1 MKRIKISLASLALV
15 AAVGSVQ
22 AQDENGKWA
31 IGFGINAVDIRTP
44 HQFGDFLKDW
54 GGTKDLNILPAVT
67 KLSVARYIGAGFSAE
82 IEGSL
87 NKIKE
92 GFDGYSEDKSFWNAN
107 LQAKYAL
114 RRLFTTE
121 SGWFD
126 PYIKVGGGYTAYE
139 SRFDDKEGGFKALA
153 GGGINF
159 WFTDHLGVNL
169 QTGYHHGFQ
178 KNGTDYFQHS
188 AGIVIK
194 FGAKDTDKDGI
205 PDNKDACPEVPGLK
219 EFNGCPDTDGDGIP
233 DKDDAC
239 PQVKGPKEFNG
250 CPDTDGDG
258 IPDKD
263 DACPEVAG
271 PKEFNGCPDTD
282 GDGIPDKDDKCPD
295 VAGPAENGGCPWP
308 DTDGDGV
315 LDKDDLCPEV
325 AGPASNKG
333 CPEPDENEQKK
344 LNQYAKTILF
354 DTGKSTI
361 KFESAEILNQIINV
375 LKKYPNSRFRIEGHT
390 DNVGK
395 DEYNLGL
402 SQRRAQAVTNY
413 FKSKGLAGSRFTTK
427 WYGEKNPVASNDTP
441 EGRAKNR
448 RVNVVIV
455 PNEKMKAEAKKQ
467 AGQ

>member
-15 AAVGSVQ
+15 ATVGSVQ
-22 AQDENGKWA
+22 AQDENSKWA

-194 FGAKDTDKDGI
+194 FGSKDTDKDGI
-205 PDNKDACPEVPGLK
+205 PDNKDACPEVAGLK

-239 PQVKGPKEFNG
+239 PQVKGLKEFNG

-258 IPDKD
+258 IADKD

-282 GDGIPDKDDKCPD
+282 GDGIADKDDKCPD
-295 VAGPAENGGCPWP
+295 VAGPAENAGCPWP

-325 AGPASNKG
+325 AGPASNNG
-333 CPEPDENEQKK
+333 CPEPDEKEQKQ

-354 DTGKSTI
+354 DTGKATI
-361 KFESAEILNQIINV
+361 KFQSAEVLNQIINV

-390 DNVGK
+390 DSTGK
-395 DEYNLGL
+395 KAKNMIL
-402 SQRRAQAVTNY
+402 SQNRADAVKVY
-413 FKSKGLAGSRFTTK
+413 LIQGGIDAGRLESQGF
-427 WYGEKNPVASNDTP
+427 GPEKPIASNKNKK
-441 EGRAKNR
+441 GRELNR
-448 RVNVVIV
+448 RVEINLI
-455 PNEKMKAEAKKQ
+455 K
-467 AGQ
+467 

>member
-22 AQDENGKWA
+22 AQDENSKWA

-87 NKIKE
+87 NKIKK
-92 GFDGYSEDKSFWNAN
+92 GFDGYSEDKSFWSAN

-205 PDNKDACPEVPGLK
+205 PD
-219 EFNGCPDTDGDGIP
+219 
-233 DKDDAC
+233 KDDAC
-239 PQVKGPKEFNG
+239 PDVAGPKEFNG

-263 DACPEVAG
+263 DACPDVAG
-271 PKEFNGCPDTD
+271 LKEFNGCPDTD
-282 GDGIPDKDDKCPD
+282 GDGIADKDDACPEVAGLKEFNGCPDTDGDGVPDKDDKCPD

-315 LDKDDLCPEV
+315 LDKDDQCVNE
-325 AGPASNKG
+325 AGPASNNG
-333 CPEPDENEQKK
+333 CPEPNDDDQKR

-354 DTGKSTI
+354 DTGKASI
-361 KFESAEILNQIINV
+361 KFESAEILSQIINV
-375 LKKYPNSRFRIEGHT
+375 LKKFPKSRFRIEGHT
-390 DNVGK
+390 DSTGK
-395 DEYNLGL
+395 
-402 SQRRAQAVTNY
+402 
-413 FKSKGLAGSRFTTK
+413 
-427 WYGEKNPVASNDTP
+427 
-441 EGRAKNR
+441 RAKNITLSQNRADAVKIYLIQGGIASDRLESIGYGPDKPIASNKTRKGRELNR
-448 RVNVVIV
+448 RVEINLI
-455 PNEKMKAEAKKQ
+455 KK
-467 AGQ
+467 

>member
-15 AAVGSVQ
+15 ATVGSVQ
-22 AQDENGKWA
+22 AQDENSKWA

-92 GFDGYSEDKSFWNAN
+92 GFDGYSEDKSFWSAN

-194 FGAKDTDKDGI
+194 FGSKDTDKDGI
-205 PDNKDACPEVPGLK
+205 PDNKDACPEVAGLK
-219 EFNGCPDTDGDGIP
+219 EFNGCPDTDGDGI
-233 DKDDAC
+233 A
-239 PQVKGPKEFNG
+239 
-250 CPDTDGDG
+250 
-258 IPDKD
+258 DKD

-282 GDGIPDKDDKCPD
+282 GDGIADKDDKCPD

-315 LDKDDLCPEV
+315 LDKDDLCPNE

-333 CPEPDENEQKK
+333 CPEPNDDDQKR

-354 DTGKSTI
+354 DNGKATI

-390 DNVGK
+390 DSVGK
-395 DEYNLGL
+395 KQKNIEL
-402 SQRRAQAVTNY
+402 SQNRADAVKIY
-413 FKSKGLAGSRFTTK
+413 LIQGGIASDRLESKG
-427 WYGEKNPVASNDTP
+427 YGPDKPIASNKNKK
-441 EGRAKNR
+441 GRELNR
-448 RVNVVIV
+448 RVEINLI
-455 PNEKMKAEAKKQ
+455 K
-467 AGQ
+467 

>member
-15 AAVGSVQ
+15 ATVGSVQ
-22 AQDENGKWA
+22 AQDENSKWA

-92 GFDGYSEDKSFWNAN
+92 GFDGYSEDKSFWSAN

-205 PDNKDACPEVPGLK
+205 PD
-219 EFNGCPDTDGDGIP
+219 
-233 DKDDAC
+233 KDDAC
-239 PQVKGPKEFNG
+239 PDVAGPKEFNG

-263 DACPEVAG
+263 DACPDVAG
-271 PKEFNGCPDTD
+271 LKEFNGCPDTD
-282 GDGIPDKDDKCPD
+282 GDGIADKDDACPEVAGLKEFNGCPDTDGDGVPDKDDKCPD

-315 LDKDDLCPEV
+315 LDKDDQCPNE
-325 AGPASNKG
+325 AGPASNNG
-333 CPEPDENEQKK
+333 CPEPNDDDQKR

-354 DTGKSTI
+354 DTGKATI
-361 KFESAEILNQIINV
+361 KFQSAEVLNQIINV
-375 LKKYPNSRFRIEGHT
+375 LKKFPKSRFRIEGYT
-390 DNVGK
+390 DSTGK
-395 DEYNLGL
+395 KAKNITL
-402 SQRRAQAVTNY
+402 SQNRADAVKIY
-413 FKSKGLAGSRFTTK
+413 LIQGGVDQSRLESMG
-427 WYGEKNPVASNDTP
+427 YGPEKPIASNKTKK
-441 EGRAKNR
+441 GRELNR
-448 RVNVVIV
+448 RVEINLI
-455 PNEKMKAEAKKQ
+455 K
-467 AGQ
+467 

>member
-22 AQDENGKWA
+22 AQDENSKWA
-31 IGFGINAVDIRTP
+31 IGFGINSVDIRTP

-87 NKIKE
+87 NKIKK
-92 GFDGYSEDKSFWNAN
+92 GFDGYSEDKSFWSAN

-194 FGAKDTDKDGI
+194 FGSKDTDKDGI
-205 PDNKDACPEVPGLK
+205 PDNKDACPEVAGLK

-239 PQVKGPKEFNG
+239 PQVKGLKEFNG

-282 GDGIPDKDDKCPD
+282 GDGIADKDDKCPD

-315 LDKDDLCPEV
+315 LDKDDQCVNE
-325 AGPASNKG
+325 AGPASNNG
-333 CPEPDENEQKK
+333 CPEPNDDDQKR

-354 DTGKSTI
+354 DTGKASI
-361 KFESAEILNQIINV
+361 KFESAEVLNQIINV
-375 LKKYPNSRFRIEGHT
+375 LKKFPKSRFRIEGYT
-390 DNVGK
+390 DSTGK
-395 DEYNLGL
+395 KQKNIEL
-402 SQRRAQAVTNY
+402 SQNRADAVKIY
-413 FKSKGLAGSRFTTK
+413 LIQGGIDQSRLESKG
-427 WYGEKNPVASNDTP
+427 YGPEKPIASNKNKK
-441 EGRAKNR
+441 GRELNR
-448 RVNVVIV
+448 RVEINLI
-455 PNEKMKAEAKKQ
+455 K
-467 AGQ
+467 

>member
-15 AAVGSVQ
+15 ATVGSVQ
-22 AQDENGKWA
+22 AQDENSKWA

-92 GFDGYSEDKSFWNAN
+92 GFDGYSEDKSFWSAN

-194 FGAKDTDKDGI
+194 FGSKDTDKDGI
-205 PDNKDACPEVPGLK
+205 PDNKDACPEVAGLK
-219 EFNGCPDTDGDGIP
+219 EFNGCPDTDGDGIA

-271 PKEFNGCPDTD
+271 LKEFNGCPDTD
-282 GDGIPDKDDKCPD
+282 GDGVPDKDDKCPD

-333 CPEPDENEQKK
+333 CPEPDEKEQKQ

-354 DTGKSTI
+354 DTGKATI
-361 KFESAEILNQIINV
+361 KFQSAEVLNQIINV

-390 DNVGK
+390 DSTGK
-395 DEYNLGL
+395 KAKNMIL
-402 SQRRAQAVTNY
+402 SQNRADAVKVY
-413 FKSKGLAGSRFTTK
+413 LIQGGIDAGRLESQGF
-427 WYGEKNPVASNDTP
+427 GPEKPIASNKNKK
-441 EGRAKNR
+441 GRELNR
-448 RVNVVIV
+448 RVEINLI
-455 PNEKMKAEAKKQ
+455 K
-467 AGQ
+467 

>member
-15 AAVGSVQ
+15 ATVGSVQ
-22 AQDENGKWA
+22 AQDENSKWA

-92 GFDGYSEDKSFWNAN
+92 GFDGYSEDKSFWSAN

-194 FGAKDTDKDGI
+194 FGSKDTDKDGI
-205 PDNKDACPEVPGLK
+205 PDNKDACPEVAGLK
-219 EFNGCPDTDGDGIP
+219 EFNGCPDTDGDGI
-233 DKDDAC
+233 A
-239 PQVKGPKEFNG
+239 
-250 CPDTDGDG
+250 
-258 IPDKD
+258 DKD

-282 GDGIPDKDDKCPD
+282 GDGIADKDDKCPD
-295 VAGPAENGGCPWP
+295 VAGPAENSGCPWP

-333 CPEPDENEQKK
+333 CPEPNDDDQKR

-354 DTGKSTI
+354 DTGKATI

-375 LKKYPNSRFRIEGHT
+375 LKKFPNSRFRIEGHT
-390 DNVGK
+390 DSTGK
-395 DEYNLGL
+395 KAKNIEL
-402 SQRRAQAVTNY
+402 SQNRADAVKIY
-413 FKSKGLAGSRFTTK
+413 LIQGGIASDRLESKG
-427 WYGEKNPVASNDTP
+427 YGPEKPIASNKNKK
-441 EGRAKNR
+441 GRALNR
-448 RVNVVIV
+448 RVEINLI
-455 PNEKMKAEAKKQ
+455 K
-467 AGQ
+467 

>member
-1 MKRIKISLASLALV
+1 MKRIKISLASLALI
-15 AAVGSVQ
+15 ATVGSVQ
-22 AQDENGKWA
+22 AQDENNKWS
-31 IGFGINAVDIRTP
+31 IGFGVNTVDIRSP
-44 HQFGDFLKDW
+44 HDFGQFLKVW
-54 GGTKDLNILPAVT
+54 GGPSDLNVLPAIT

-82 IEGSL
+82 VDGSL
-87 NKIKE
+87 NKIKK
-92 GFDGYSEDKSFWNAN
+92 GFNGVSQDESFWNAN

-126 PYIKVGGGYTAYE
+126 PYLKLGGGYTSYKSEYSEKDGAV
-139 SRFDDKEGGFKALA
+139 KLLA

-159 WFTDHLGVNL
+159 WFTDHLGLNV
-169 QTGYHHGFQ
+169 QTGYNHGFQ
-178 KNGTDYFQHS
+178 KDGTDYFQHS

-271 PKEFNGCPDTD
+271 PKKFNGCPDTD

-315 LDKDDLCPEV
+315 LDKDDQCVNE
-325 AGPASNKG
+325 AGPASNNG
-333 CPEPDENEQKK
+333 CPEPNDDDQKR

-354 DTGKSTI
+354 DTGKATI
-361 KFESAEILNQIINV
+361 KFQSAEVLNQILNV

-390 DNVGK
+390 DSTGK
-395 DEYNLGL
+395 KAKNMIL
-402 SQRRAQAVTNY
+402 SQNRADAVKVY
-413 FKSKGLAGSRFTTK
+413 LIQGGIDASRLESQGF
-427 WYGEKNPVASNDTP
+427 GPEKPIASNKNKK
-441 EGRAKNR
+441 GRELNR
-448 RVNVVIV
+448 RVEINLI
-455 PNEKMKAEAKKQ
+455 K
-467 AGQ
+467 

>member
-15 AAVGSVQ
+15 ATVGSVQ
-22 AQDENGKWA
+22 AQDENSKWA

-92 GFDGYSEDKSFWNAN
+92 GFDGYSEDKSFWSAN

-194 FGAKDTDKDGI
+194 FGSKDTDKDGI
-205 PDNKDACPEVPGLK
+205 PDNKDACPEVAGLK
-219 EFNGCPDTDGDGIP
+219 EFNGCPDTDGDGIA

-282 GDGIPDKDDKCPD
+282 GDGIADKDDKCPD

-333 CPEPDENEQKK
+333 CPEPDEKEQKQ

-354 DTGKSTI
+354 DIGKATI
-361 KFESAEILNQIINV
+361 KFQSAEVLNQIINV

-390 DNVGK
+390 DSTGK
-395 DEYNLGL
+395 KAKNMIL
-402 SQRRAQAVTNY
+402 SQNRADAVKVY
-413 FKSKGLAGSRFTTK
+413 LIQGGIDAGRLESQGF
-427 WYGEKNPVASNDTP
+427 GPEKPIASNKNKK
-441 EGRAKNR
+441 GRELNR
-448 RVNVVIV
+448 RVEINLI
-455 PNEKMKAEAKKQ
+455 K
-467 AGQ
+467 

>member
-15 AAVGSVQ
+15 ATVGSVQ
-22 AQDENGKWA
+22 AQDENSKWA

-92 GFDGYSEDKSFWNAN
+92 GFDGYSEDKSFWSAN

-194 FGAKDTDKDGI
+194 FGSKDTDKDGI
-205 PDNKDACPEVPGLK
+205 PDNKDACPEVAGLK
-219 EFNGCPDTDGDGIP
+219 EFNGCPDTDGDGIA

-271 PKEFNGCPDTD
+271 PKELNGCPDTD

-333 CPEPDENEQKK
+333 CPEPTTDDQKK

-354 DTGKSTI
+354 DTGKATI

-390 DNVGK
+390 DSTGK
-395 DEYNLGL
+395 KQKNIEL
-402 SQRRAQAVTNY
+402 SQNRADAVKIY
-413 FKSKGLAGSRFTTK
+413 LIQGGI
-427 WYGEKNPVASNDTP
+427 ASNRLESQGFGP
-441 EGRAKNR
+441 EKPIASNKNKKGRALNR
-448 RVNVVIV
+448 RVEINLI
-455 PNEKMKAEAKKQ
+455 K
-467 AGQ
+467 

>member
-1 MKRIKISLASLALV
+1 MKRIKISLASLALIATV
-15 AAVGSVQ
+15 SSVQ
-22 AQDENGKWA
+22 AQDENNKWS
-31 IGFGINAVDIRTP
+31 IGFGVNTVDIRSP
-44 HQFGDFLKDW
+44 HDFGLFLKDW
-54 GGTKDLNILPAVT
+54 GGPSDLNVLPAIT

-82 IEGSL
+82 VDGSL
-87 NKIKE
+87 NKIKK
-92 GFDGYSEDKSFWNAN
+92 GFWGKSEDESFWAVNA
-107 LQAKYAL
+107 QAKYAL
-114 RRLFTTE
+114 RRLVTTE

-126 PYIKVGGGYTAYE
+126 PYLKLGVGYASYTSTYTNE
-139 SRFDDKEGGFKALA
+139 DSGVKLLA

-159 WFTDHLGVNL
+159 WFTDHLGLNL

-178 KNGTDYFQHS
+178 KNATDYFQHS

-205 PDNKDACPEVPGLK
+205 PD
-219 EFNGCPDTDGDGIP
+219 
-233 DKDDAC
+233 KDDAC
-239 PQVKGPKEFNG
+239 PDVAGPKEFNG

-263 DACPEVAG
+263 DACPDVAG
-271 PKEFNGCPDTD
+271 LKEFNGCPDTD
-282 GDGIPDKDDKCPD
+282 GDGIADKDDACPEVAGLKEFNGCPDTDGDGVPDKDDKCPD

-333 CPEPDENEQKK
+333 CPEPTTDDQKK

-354 DTGKSTI
+354 DTGKATI

-390 DNVGK
+390 DSTGK
-395 DEYNLGL
+395 KQKNIEL
-402 SQRRAQAVTNY
+402 SQNRADAVKIY
-413 FKSKGLAGSRFTTK
+413 LIQGGIASDRLESVG
-427 WYGEKNPVASNDTP
+427 YGPDKPIASNKNKK
-441 EGRAKNR
+441 GRALNR
-448 RVNVVIV
+448 RVEINLI
-455 PNEKMKAEAKKQ
+455 KK
-467 AGQ
+467 

>member
-15 AAVGSVQ
+15 ATVGSVQ
-22 AQDENGKWA
+22 AQDENSKWA

-194 FGAKDTDKDGI
+194 FGSKDTDKDGI
-205 PDNKDACPEVPGLK
+205 PDNKDACPEVAGLK

-239 PQVKGPKEFNG
+239 PQVKGLKEFNG

-258 IPDKD
+258 IADKD

-282 GDGIPDKDDKCPD
+282 GDGIADKDDKCPD
-295 VAGPAENGGCPWP
+295 VAGPAENAGCPWP

-333 CPEPDENEQKK
+333 CPEPDEKEQKQ

-354 DTGKSTI
+354 DTGKATI
-361 KFESAEILNQIINV
+361 KFQSAEVLNQIINV

-390 DNVGK
+390 DSTGK
-395 DEYNLGL
+395 KAKNMTL
-402 SQRRAQAVTNY
+402 SQNRADAVKVY
-413 FKSKGLAGSRFTTK
+413 LIQGGIDAGRLESQGF
-427 WYGEKNPVASNDTP
+427 GPEKPIASNKNKK
-441 EGRAKNR
+441 GRELNR
-448 RVNVVIV
+448 RVEINLI
-455 PNEKMKAEAKKQ
+455 K
-467 AGQ
+467 

>member
-15 AAVGSVQ
+15 ATVGSVQ
-22 AQDENGKWA
+22 AQDENSKWA
-31 IGFGINAVDIRTP
+31 IGFGINSVDIRTP

-87 NKIKE
+87 NKIKK
-92 GFDGYSEDKSFWNAN
+92 GFDGYSEDKSFWSAN

-194 FGAKDTDKDGI
+194 FGSKDTDKDGI
-205 PDNKDACPEVPGLK
+205 PDNKDACPEVAGLK

-239 PQVKGPKEFNG
+239 PQVKGLKEFNG
-250 CPDTDGDG
+250 CPDTDGDS
-258 IPDKD
+258 IADKD

-282 GDGIPDKDDKCPD
+282 GDGIADKDDKCPD

-333 CPEPDENEQKK
+333 CPEPNDDDQKR

-354 DTGKSTI
+354 DTGKATI

-375 LKKYPNSRFRIEGHT
+375 LKKFPNSRFRIEGHT
-390 DNVGK
+390 DSTGK
-395 DEYNLGL
+395 KAKNIEL
-402 SQRRAQAVTNY
+402 SQNRADAVKIY
-413 FKSKGLAGSRFTTK
+413 LIQGGIASDRLESKG
-427 WYGEKNPVASNDTP
+427 YGPEKPIASNKNKK
-441 EGRAKNR
+441 GRALNR
-448 RVNVVIV
+448 RVEINLI
-455 PNEKMKAEAKKQ
+455 K
-467 AGQ
+467 

>member
-22 AQDENGKWA
+22 AQDENSKWA

-92 GFDGYSEDKSFWNAN
+92 GFDGYSEDKSFWSAN

-258 IPDKD
+258 IADKD

-282 GDGIPDKDDKCPD
+282 GDGIADKDDKCPD

-333 CPEPDENEQKK
+333 CPEPDEKEQKQ

-354 DTGKSTI
+354 DTGKATI
-361 KFESAEILNQIINV
+361 KFQSAEVLNQILNV

-390 DNVGK
+390 DSTGK
-395 DEYNLGL
+395 KAKNMIL
-402 SQRRAQAVTNY
+402 SQNRADAVKVY
-413 FKSKGLAGSRFTTK
+413 LIQGGIDAGRLESQGF
-427 WYGEKNPVASNDTP
+427 GPEKPIASNKNKK
-441 EGRAKNR
+441 GRELNR
-448 RVNVVIV
+448 RVEINLI
-455 PNEKMKAEAKKQ
+455 K
-467 AGQ
+467 

>member
-1 MKRIKISLASLALV
+1 MKRIKISLASLALI
-15 AAVGSVQ
+15 ATVGSVQ
-22 AQDENGKWA
+22 AQDENNKWS
-31 IGFGINAVDIRTP
+31 IGFGVNTVDIRTP
-44 HQFGDFLKDW
+44 HDFGKFLKDW
-54 GGTKDLNILPAVT
+54 GGPSDLNVLPAIT

-82 IEGSL
+82 VDGSL
-87 NKIKE
+87 NKIKK
-92 GFDGYSEDKSFWNAN
+92 GFNGVSQDESFWNAN
-107 LQAKYAL
+107 LQAKFAL

-126 PYIKVGGGYTAYE
+126 PYLKLGGGYTSYKSE
-139 SRFDDKEGGFKALA
+139 YSEKDGGVKLLA

-159 WFTDHLGVNL
+159 WFTDHLGLNV
-169 QTGYHHGFQ
+169 QTGYNHGFQ
-178 KNGTDYFQHS
+178 KDGTDYFQHS

-205 PDNKDACPEVPGLK
+205 PDNKDACPEVAGLK

-315 LDKDDLCPEV
+315 LDKDDLCPNEP
-325 AGPASNKG
+325 GPASNNG
-333 CPEPDENEQKK
+333 CPEPNDDDQKR

-354 DTGKSTI
+354 DTGKASI

-375 LKKYPNSRFRIEGHT
+375 LKKFPNSRFRIEGHT
-390 DNVGK
+390 DSTGNK
-395 DEYNLGL
+395 QKNIEL
-402 SQRRAQAVTNY
+402 SQNRADAVKIY
-413 FKSKGLAGSRFTTK
+413 LIQGGIASDRLESKG
-427 WYGEKNPVASNDTP
+427 YGPEKPIASNKNKK
-441 EGRAKNR
+441 GRALNR
-448 RVNVVIV
+448 RVEINLI
-455 PNEKMKAEAKKQ
+455 KK
-467 AGQ
+467 

>member
-15 AAVGSVQ
+15 ATVGSVQ
-22 AQDENGKWA
+22 AQDENSKWA

-92 GFDGYSEDKSFWNAN
+92 GFDGYSEDKSFWSAN

-194 FGAKDTDKDGI
+194 FGSKDTDKDGI
-205 PDNKDACPEVPGLK
+205 PDNKDACPEVAGLK

-333 CPEPDENEQKK
+333 CPEPTTDDQKK

-354 DTGKSTI
+354 DTGKATI

-390 DNVGK
+390 DSTGK
-395 DEYNLGL
+395 KQKNIEL
-402 SQRRAQAVTNY
+402 SQNRADAVKIY
-413 FKSKGLAGSRFTTK
+413 LIQGGIDQSRLESKG
-427 WYGEKNPVASNDTP
+427 YGPENPIASNKTRK
-441 EGRAKNR
+441 GRELNR
-448 RVNVVIV
+448 RVEINLI
-455 PNEKMKAEAKKQ
+455 KK
-467 AGQ
+467 

>member
-15 AAVGSVQ
+15 ATVGSVQ
-22 AQDENGKWA
+22 AQDENSKWA

-67 KLSVARYIGAGFSAE
+67 KLSVARYIGADFSAE

-194 FGAKDTDKDGI
+194 FGSKDTDKDGI
-205 PDNKDACPEVPGLK
+205 PDNKDACPEVAGLK

-239 PQVKGPKEFNG
+239 PQVKGLKEFNG

-258 IPDKD
+258 IADKD

-282 GDGIPDKDDKCPD
+282 GDGIADKDDKCPD

-333 CPEPDENEQKK
+333 CPEPDEKEQKQ

-354 DTGKSTI
+354 DTGKATI
-361 KFESAEILNQIINV
+361 KFQSAEVLNQIINV

-390 DNVGK
+390 DSTGK
-395 DEYNLGL
+395 KAKNMIL
-402 SQRRAQAVTNY
+402 SQNRADAVKVY
-413 FKSKGLAGSRFTTK
+413 LIQGGIDAGRLESQGF
-427 WYGEKNPVASNDTP
+427 GPEKPIASNKNKK
-441 EGRAKNR
+441 GRELNR
-448 RVNVVIV
+448 RVEINLI
-455 PNEKMKAEAKKQ
+455 K
-467 AGQ
+467 

>member
-22 AQDENGKWA
+22 AQDENSKWA

-92 GFDGYSEDKSFWNAN
+92 GFDGYSEDKSFWSAN

-194 FGAKDTDKDGI
+194 FGSKDTDKDGI
-205 PDNKDACPEVPGLK
+205 PDNKDACPEVAGLK

-282 GDGIPDKDDKCPD
+282 GDGIADKDDKCPD

-333 CPEPDENEQKK
+333 CPEPDEKEQKQ

-354 DTGKSTI
+354 DTGKATI
-361 KFESAEILNQIINV
+361 KFQSAEVLNQILNV

-390 DNVGK
+390 DSTGK
-395 DEYNLGL
+395 
-402 SQRRAQAVTNY
+402 
-413 FKSKGLAGSRFTTK
+413 
-427 WYGEKNPVASNDTP
+427 
-441 EGRAKNR
+441 RAKNMILSQNRADAVKVYLIQGGIDAGRLESQGFGPEKPIASNKNKKGRELNR
-448 RVNVVIV
+448 RVEINLI
-455 PNEKMKAEAKKQ
+455 K
-467 AGQ
+467 

>member
-205 PDNKDACPEVPGLK
+205 PDNKDACPEVAGLK

-258 IPDKD
+258 IADKD

-395 DEYNLGL
+395 
-402 SQRRAQAVTNY
+402 
-413 FKSKGLAGSRFTTK
+413 
-427 WYGEKNPVASNDTP
+427 
-441 EGRAKNR
+441 RAKNITLSQNRADAVKIYLIQGGIASERLESVGYGPDKPIASNKNKKGRALNR
-448 RVNVVIV
+448 RVEINLI
-455 PNEKMKAEAKKQ
+455 K
-467 AGQ
+467 

>member
-15 AAVGSVQ
+15 ATVGSVQ
-22 AQDENGKWA
+22 AQDENSKWA

-194 FGAKDTDKDGI
+194 FGSTDTDKDGI

-219 EFNGCPDTDGDGIP
+219 EFNGCPDTDGDGI
-233 DKDDAC
+233 A
-239 PQVKGPKEFNG
+239 
-250 CPDTDGDG
+250 
-258 IPDKD
+258 DKD

-282 GDGIPDKDDKCPD
+282 GDGIADKDDKCPD

-333 CPEPDENEQKK
+333 CPEPDEKEQKQ

-354 DTGKSTI
+354 DTGKATI
-361 KFESAEILNQIINV
+361 KFQSAEVLNQIINV

-390 DNVGK
+390 DSTGK
-395 DEYNLGL
+395 KAKNMIL
-402 SQRRAQAVTNY
+402 SQNRADAVKVY
-413 FKSKGLAGSRFTTK
+413 LIQGGIDAGRLESQGF
-427 WYGEKNPVASNDTP
+427 GPEKPIASNKNKK
-441 EGRAKNR
+441 GRELNR
-448 RVNVVIV
+448 RVEINLI
-455 PNEKMKAEAKKQ
+455 K
-467 AGQ
+467 

>member
-15 AAVGSVQ
+15 ATVGSVQ
-22 AQDENGKWA
+22 AQDENSKWA

-92 GFDGYSEDKSFWNAN
+92 GFDGYSEDKSFWSAN

-194 FGAKDTDKDGI
+194 FGSKDTDKDGI

-219 EFNGCPDTDGDGIP
+219 EFNGCPDTDGDGI
-233 DKDDAC
+233 A
-239 PQVKGPKEFNG
+239 
-250 CPDTDGDG
+250 
-258 IPDKD
+258 DKD

-282 GDGIPDKDDKCPD
+282 GDGIADKDDKCPD

-333 CPEPDENEQKK
+333 CPEPDEKEQKQ

-354 DTGKSTI
+354 DTGKATI
-361 KFESAEILNQIINV
+361 KFQSAEVLNQIINV

-390 DNVGK
+390 DSTGK
-395 DEYNLGL
+395 KAKNMIL
-402 SQRRAQAVTNY
+402 SQNRADAVKVY
-413 FKSKGLAGSRFTTK
+413 LIQGGIDAGRLESQGF
-427 WYGEKNPVASNDTP
+427 GPEKPIASNKNKK
-441 EGRAKNR
+441 GRELNR
-448 RVNVVIV
+448 RVEINLI
-455 PNEKMKAEAKKQ
+455 K
-467 AGQ
+467 

>member
-15 AAVGSVQ
+15 ATVGSVQ
-22 AQDENGKWA
+22 AQDENSKWA

-194 FGAKDTDKDGI
+194 FGSKDTDKDGI
-205 PDNKDACPEVPGLK
+205 PDNKDACPEVAGL
-219 EFNGCPDTDGDGIP
+219 
-233 DKDDAC
+233 
-239 PQVKGPKEFNG
+239 KEFNG

-333 CPEPDENEQKK
+333 CPEPDEKEQKQ

-354 DTGKSTI
+354 DTGKATI
-361 KFESAEILNQIINV
+361 KFQSAEVLNQIINV

-390 DNVGK
+390 DSTGK
-395 DEYNLGL
+395 KAKNMIL
-402 SQRRAQAVTNY
+402 SQNRADAVKVY
-413 FKSKGLAGSRFTTK
+413 LIQGGIDAGRLESQGF
-427 WYGEKNPVASNDTP
+427 GPEKPIASNKNKK
-441 EGRAKNR
+441 GRELNR
-448 RVNVVIV
+448 RVEINLI
-455 PNEKMKAEAKKQ
+455 KK
-467 AGQ
+467 

>member
-15 AAVGSVQ
+15 ATVGSVQ
-22 AQDENGKWA
+22 AQDENSKWA

-92 GFDGYSEDKSFWNAN
+92 GFDGYSEDKSFWSAN

-194 FGAKDTDKDGI
+194 FGSKDTDKDGI
-205 PDNKDACPEVPGLK
+205 PDNKDACPEVAGLK

-239 PQVKGPKEFNG
+239 PQVKGLKEFNG

-258 IPDKD
+258 IADKD

-282 GDGIPDKDDKCPD
+282 GDGIADKDDKCPD
-295 VAGPAENGGCPWP
+295 VAGPAENAGCPWP

-333 CPEPDENEQKK
+333 CPEPDEKEQKQ

-354 DTGKSTI
+354 DTGKATI
-361 KFESAEILNQIINV
+361 KFQSAEVLNQIINV

-390 DNVGK
+390 DSTGK
-395 DEYNLGL
+395 KAKNMTL
-402 SQRRAQAVTNY
+402 SQNRADAVKVY
-413 FKSKGLAGSRFTTK
+413 LIQGGIDAGRLESQGF
-427 WYGEKNPVASNDTP
+427 GPEKPIASNKNKK
-441 EGRAKNR
+441 GRELNR
-448 RVNVVIV
+448 RVEINLI
-455 PNEKMKAEAKKQ
+455 K
-467 AGQ
+467 

>member
-22 AQDENGKWA
+22 AQDENSKWA

-92 GFDGYSEDKSFWNAN
+92 GFDGYSEDKSFWSAN

-126 PYIKVGGGYTAYE
+126 PYLKLGGGYTGYKGTF
-139 SRFDDKEGGFKALA
+139 SDKDGGAKLLA

-159 WFTDHLGVNL
+159 WFTEHLGLNL

-178 KNGTDYFQHS
+178 KDGTDYFQHS

-205 PDNKDACPEVPGLK
+205 PDNKDACPEVAGLK
-219 EFNGCPDTDGDGIP
+219 EFNGCPDTDGDGI
-233 DKDDAC
+233 A
-239 PQVKGPKEFNG
+239 
-250 CPDTDGDG
+250 
-258 IPDKD
+258 DKD

-282 GDGIPDKDDKCPD
+282 GDGIADKDDKCPD

-315 LDKDDLCPEV
+315 LDKDDLCPNE

-333 CPEPDENEQKK
+333 CPEPNEDDRKR

-354 DTGKSTI
+354 DTGKASI
-361 KFESAEILNQIINV
+361 KFESAEVLNQIINV
-375 LKKYPNSRFRIEGHT
+375 LKKFPNSRFRIEGHT
-390 DNVGK
+390 DSVGK
-395 DEYNLGL
+395 KQKNIEL
-402 SQRRAQAVTNY
+402 SQNRADAVKIY
-413 FKSKGLAGSRFTTK
+413 LIQGGIDAGRLESQGFGPDR
-427 WYGEKNPVASNDTP
+427 PIASNKNKK
-441 EGRAKNR
+441 GRELNR
-448 RVNVVIV
+448 RVEINLI
-455 PNEKMKAEAKKQ
+455 K
-467 AGQ
+467 

>member
-15 AAVGSVQ
+15 ATVGSVQ
-22 AQDENGKWA
+22 AQDENSKWA

-92 GFDGYSEDKSFWNAN
+92 GFDGYSEDKSFWSAN

-194 FGAKDTDKDGI
+194 FGSKDTDKDGI
-205 PDNKDACPEVPGLK
+205 PDNKDACPEVAGLK
-219 EFNGCPDTDGDGIP
+219 EFNGCPDTDGDGI
-233 DKDDAC
+233 A
-239 PQVKGPKEFNG
+239 
-250 CPDTDGDG
+250 
-258 IPDKD
+258 DKD

-282 GDGIPDKDDKCPD
+282 GDGIADKDDKCPD

-333 CPEPDENEQKK
+333 CPEPDENEQKQ

-354 DTGKSTI
+354 DTGKATI
-361 KFESAEILNQIINV
+361 KFQSAEVLNQIINV

-390 DNVGK
+390 DSTGK
-395 DEYNLGL
+395 KAKNMIL
-402 SQRRAQAVTNY
+402 SQNRADAVKVY
-413 FKSKGLAGSRFTTK
+413 LIQGGIDASRLESQGF
-427 WYGEKNPVASNDTP
+427 GPEKPIASNKNKK
-441 EGRAKNR
+441 GRELNR
-448 RVNVVIV
+448 RVEINLI
-455 PNEKMKAEAKKQ
+455 K
-467 AGQ
+467 

>member
-15 AAVGSVQ
+15 ATVGSVQ
-22 AQDENGKWA
+22 AQDENSKWA

-194 FGAKDTDKDGI
+194 FGSKDTDKDGI
-205 PDNKDACPEVPGLK
+205 PDNKDACPEVAGLK
-219 EFNGCPDTDGDGIP
+219 EFNGCPDTDGDGI
-233 DKDDAC
+233 A
-239 PQVKGPKEFNG
+239 
-250 CPDTDGDG
+250 
-258 IPDKD
+258 DKD

-282 GDGIPDKDDKCPD
+282 GDGIADKDDKCPD

-333 CPEPDENEQKK
+333 CPEPDENEQKQ

-354 DTGKSTI
+354 DTGKATI
-361 KFESAEILNQIINV
+361 KFQSAEVLNQIINV

-390 DNVGK
+390 DSTGK
-395 DEYNLGL
+395 KAKNMIL
-402 SQRRAQAVTNY
+402 SQNRADAVKVY
-413 FKSKGLAGSRFTTK
+413 LIQGGIDAGRLESQGFGPDR
-427 WYGEKNPVASNDTP
+427 PIASNKNKK
-441 EGRAKNR
+441 GRELNR
-448 RVNVVIV
+448 RVEINLI
-455 PNEKMKAEAKKQ
+455 K
-467 AGQ
+467 